1 MLKDVLKEAR
11 NNKSLKQ
18 EDVAKAINVTKQTYL
33 KWENG
38 TTEPKASQITALANV
53 LDITPNEICGGYLY
67 KRYTL
72 DKFITEVY
80 KSGVSPEMET
90 LKVWS
95 FIANHEGFIH
105 ELNNLDEVD
114 IHGEKS
120 TYEHKK
126 SISGVNPKEL

>member
-1 MLKDVLKEAR
+1 MLEDVLKDAR
-11 NNKSLKQ
+11 SNKKLKQ
-18 EDVAKAINVTKQTYL
+18 EDVANAINVTKQTYL

-38 TTEPKASQITALANV
+38 TTEPKASQIAALAKV

-80 KSGVSPEMET
+80 KSGVTPEMET
-90 LKVWS
+90 LKVWN

-105 ELNNLDEVD
+105 ELNNLDQTD
-114 IHGEKS
+114 LDDEKS
-120 TYEHKK
+120 TYEQRKN
-126 SISGVNPKEL
+126 INGVNPEEL